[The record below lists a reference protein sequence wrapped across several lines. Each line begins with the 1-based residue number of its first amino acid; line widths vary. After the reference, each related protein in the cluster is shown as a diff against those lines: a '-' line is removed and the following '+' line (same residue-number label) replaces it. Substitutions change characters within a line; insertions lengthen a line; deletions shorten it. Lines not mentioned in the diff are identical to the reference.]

1 MENAKMKTIII
12 NSVAGLLLLSGISVA
27 IAETVVLEP
36 EQETTIREYVKKE
49 PLASIK
55 LPGVELKVG
64 SKVPEKVE
72 LHKVPKVKY
81 EYTVIDNRTVV
92 VDPETHT
99 IIKVLD

>member
-1 MENAKMKTIII
+1 MKALII
-12 NSVAGLLLLSGISVA
+12 NSAAGLMLLSGAAVA
-27 IAETVVLEP
+27 IADTLVLAP

-64 SKVPEKVE
+64 STVPEKVE
-72 LHKVPKVKY
+72 LHKIPNVKY
-81 EYTVIDNRTVV
+81 QYTVIDNRTVV

-99 IIKVLD
+99 VVKVLE

>member
-1 MENAKMKTIII
+1 MKSLFT
-12 NSVAGLLLLSGISVA
+12 NSVAGLMLLSGLSVA
-27 IAETVVLEP
+27 IADTVVLAP

-64 SKVPEKVE
+64 STVPEKVE
-72 LHKVPKVKY
+72 LHKVPNVKY
-81 EYTVIDNRTVV
+81 EYTVIDDQTVV

-99 IIKVLD
+99 IVKILN

>member
-1 MENAKMKTIII
+1 MKSLIANTM
-12 NSVAGLLLLSGISVA
+12 AGLLLLSGVSVA
-27 IAETVVLEP
+27 IADTVVLAP

-55 LPGVELKVG
+55 LPGIELKVG
-64 SKVPEKVE
+64 STVPEKVE
-72 LHKVPKVKY
+72 LHKVPNMKY

-99 IIKVLD
+99 VVKVLD